1 MKRYLSGLILVGAAL
16 ATGCHSNEAAKPSTV
31 ETVRAR
37 VVTSSQEQVSALLHA
52 IGTVHAK
59 QSATISAQ
67 VMGRVQQVLVREGDQ
82 VRAGQTLVILDGA
95 ALDAQAAGAKAAVAA
110 AESAEAAARSNA
122 SLASS
127 TLTRFRQL
135 EAEKSVSA
143 QEMDEVARRAEGA
156 NAQLEAARSQS
167 EAARQQAAAARAM
180 QGYTRLVA
188 PFAGV
193 VTARMVDPGAMAAP
207 GVPLVQIDQTG
218 PLELQATIDESAI
231 ASVRVGMKA
240 PVTIDGVSQPLSGA
254 VAQILPAAD
263 AASHSF
269 TVKIGLPA
277 SNQARAGMYGAVDIA
292 KGSTNAILAARSAI
306 VIRGSLECA
315 YVLDAQG
322 IAQLRYI
329 TLGAAH
335 GDRVEILSGLAAG
348 ERLVD
353 APGDREIAGKRIEVQ
368 P

>member
-1 MKRYLSGLILVGAAL
+1 MKRYLSGLILLSTAL
-16 ATGCHSNEAAKPSTV
+16 ATGCHSNEAATPTV
-31 ETVRAR
+31 LETAKAR
-37 VVTSSQEQVSALLHA
+37 VVVSAQEQVPALLHA
-52 IGTVHAK
+52 TGTVHAR

-67 VMGRVQQVLVREGDQ
+67 VMGRIQQVFVREGDQ
-82 VRAGQTLVILDGA
+82 VHAGQTLVILDGA
-95 ALDAQAAGAKAAVAA
+95 ALDAQAAGAKAAQAA
-110 AESAEAAARSNA
+110 AESAESAARSNA
-122 SLASS
+122 SLAAS

-135 EAEKSVSA
+135 EVEKSVSP

-156 NAQLEAARSQS
+156 NAQLEAARSQA
-167 EAARQQAAAARAM
+167 EAARQQAAAARTM
-180 QGYTRLVA
+180 QSYTRLAA

-207 GVPLVQIDQTG
+207 GVPLVQIDQAG

-240 PVTIDGVSQPLSGA
+240 PVTIDGVAQPLAGI

-269 TVKIGLPA
+269 AVKIGLPP
-277 SNQARAGMYGAVDIA
+277 SSQVRAGMYGSVDIA
-292 KGSTNAILAARSAI
+292 RGSTNAILAARSAI

-335 GDRVEILSGLAAG
+335 GDRVEVLSGLAAG

-353 APGDREIAGKRIEVQ
+353 APGDREIVGKRIEVE